1 MKPEQYPTRRLLAVT
16 GLSPQIV
23 TETLYALAV
32 QQAPPFIPTEIW
44 LVTTQRG
51 AQRARLSLLHAD
63 SGWFHRL
70 LAEYHLP
77 PMQFSPEQVRVLC
90 GTDGQPMDD
99 IRSPADNTCAADAIT
114 EMVRELTGDDCSALH
129 VSIAGGRKTM
139 GFYLG
144 YALSLYGREQ
154 DRLSHVL
161 VTPPYES
168 HPEFFYPASRSEVIY
183 TPPPDSAPYDKKD
196 AEVTLADIPF
206 VRMREGLSA
215 DLLEGRTSFSA
226 SVAEAQ
232 RALPPVS
239 LALDPASR
247 TVRAGGETLTMQ
259 PNHFSLYWM
268 LAERARN
275 GQPGVHWSEQGTGRE
290 ILGYYGQLV
299 NTASGSYEAAEKAYG
314 PNEQGIEQ
322 LSPANFDPLKAHIK
336 RTLVQRLGRRRA
348 GPYLIKPLTRMAG
361 TRYHRFGL
369 GLPPETIQIA
379 SRKLAE
385 MDHNSELH
393 DHRRQEHS

>member
-32 QQAPPFIPTEIW
+32 QQVPPFIPTEIW
-44 LVTTQRG
+44 LITTQKG
-51 AQRARLSLLHAD
+51 AQRARLSLLHTD
-63 SGWFHRL
+63 SGWFPRL
-70 LAEYHLP
+70 LAEYQLP
-77 PMQFSPEQVRVLC
+77 PMQFSPEQIRVLC
-90 GTDGQPMDD
+90 SSDGQPMDD
-99 IRSPADNTCAADAIT
+99 IRSPADNTGAADAIT
-114 EMVRELTGDDCSALH
+114 EMVRELTGDSGSALH

-161 VTPPYES
+161 VNPPFES
-168 HPEFFYPASRSEVIY
+168 HPEFFYPTRRSEVIY
-183 TPPPDSAPYDKKD
+183 TPPPDSAPFDKKD
-196 AEVTLADIPF
+196 AEITLADIPF
-206 VRMREGLSA
+206 VRMREGLNA

-239 LALDPASR
+239 LSLDPASR
-247 TVRAGGETLTMQ
+247 TVRAAGETLTMP
-259 PNHFSLYWM
+259 PNHFALYWM
-268 LAERARN
+268 LAERTLGR
-275 GQPGVHWSEQGTGRE
+275 QPGVHWSEQGTGRE
-290 ILGYYGQLV
+290 FLDYYGQLV
-299 NTASGSYEAAEKAYG
+299 NPASGNYETAEKAYG
-314 PNEQGIEQ
+314 PDERGTERIT
-322 LSPANFDPLKAHIK
+322 AVNFDPLKAHIK
-336 RTLVQRLGRRRA
+336 RTLEQRLGRRRA
-348 GPYLIKPLTRMAG
+348 EPYLTKRLMRIAG

-379 SRKLAE
+379 GGKLAE
-385 MDHNSELH
+385 TDNVSEMR
-393 DHRRQEHS
+393 DDRRQEHP

>member
-32 QQAPPFIPTEIW
+32 QQVPPFIPTEIW
-44 LVTTQRG
+44 LITTQKG
-51 AQRARLSLLHAD
+51 AQRARLSLLHTD
-63 SGWFHRL
+63 SGWFPRL
-70 LAEYHLP
+70 LAEYQLP
-77 PMQFSPEQVRVLC
+77 PMQFSPEQIRVLC
-90 GTDGQPMDD
+90 SSDGQPMDD
-99 IRSPADNTCAADAIT
+99 IRSPADNTGAADAIT
-114 EMVRELTGDDCSALH
+114 EMVRELTGDSGSALH

-161 VTPPYES
+161 VNPPFES
-168 HPEFFYPASRSEVIY
+168 HPEFFYPTRRSEVIY
-183 TPPPDSAPYDKKD
+183 TPPPDSAPFDKKD
-196 AEVTLADIPF
+196 AEITLADIPF
-206 VRMREGLSA
+206 VRMREGLHA

-239 LALDPASR
+239 LALDPAR
-247 TVRAGGETLTMQ
+247 CTVLAAGETLNMQ
-259 PNHFSLYWM
+259 PNHFSLYWT
-268 LAERARN
+268 LAERARRQ
-275 GQPGVHWSEQGTGRE
+275 QPGVHWSDEGLAGE

-299 NTASGSYEAAEKAYG
+299 NTASGNYEIAEKAYG
-314 PNEQGIEQ
+314 PNEKGIEQ
-322 LSPANFDPLKAHIK
+322 FSAVNFDPLKAHIK

-348 GPYLIKPLTRMAG
+348 EPYLIKPLSRIAG

-369 GLPPETIQIA
+369 DLPGEVIQIA
-379 SRKLAE
+379 GGKLAE
-385 MDHNSELH
+385 TDNNSEMREH
-393 DHRRQEHS
+393 CRQERS